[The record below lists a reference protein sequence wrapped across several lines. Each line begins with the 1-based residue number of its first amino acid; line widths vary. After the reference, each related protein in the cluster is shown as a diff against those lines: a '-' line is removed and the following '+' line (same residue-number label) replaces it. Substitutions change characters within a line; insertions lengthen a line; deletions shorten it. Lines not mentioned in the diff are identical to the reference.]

1 MTISS
6 SLAASVAGLNANATR
21 LAAISDNLANSST
34 LGFRRSIVDF
44 NSLVVDGG
52 GGGRFA
58 AGGVRASVQRVM
70 DESGALVASGNP
82 TDLAIAGGGF
92 LPVIDA
98 TTLATGVQPLPL
110 SLTTTGAF
118 RPDADGV
125 LRTGDGRVLLG
136 FPADRS
142 GQIPAFPRDTT
153 AGLQPVR
160 LGVGQLVASPTTA
173 IALAANLPA
182 DATLAGATG
191 APVDLPLQYFD
202 TLGAAQTLIATFTP
216 QVPAAGASNIWT
228 LTITDSA
235 AGGAVVGDYEI
246 TFSTAQPGGGAI
258 ANVVTNAGQ
267 PYDPV
272 TGQVGVAVAAGPIGI
287 GIGPLGAG
295 TGLTQFADPFRT
307 VAITRDGTPPG
318 SLTGVEVGSD
328 GIVNA
333 IFDTGFTRPI
343 YQIPLVSVPNPN
355 GLVPLGNQAFGLSS
369 TSGDF
374 LLRDAGDGSV
384 GDLVGFAQEE
394 STTDIATELTSLIQT
409 QRAYSS
415 NATVVRTV
423 DEILQETTNLKR

>member
-6 SLAASVAGLNANATR
+6 SLAAGVAGLNANATR
-21 LAAISDNLANSST
+21 LASISDNLANSST
-34 LGFRRSIVDF
+34 FGFRRSVVDF
-44 NSLVVDGG
+44 NSLVVDGSG
-52 GGGRFA
+52 SRFA
-58 AGGVRASVQRVM
+58 AGGVRASAQRVM

-92 LPVIDA
+92 LPVVDSA
-98 TTLATGVQPLPL
+98 TLATGVQPLPL

-118 RPDADGV
+118 RPDADGI

-136 FPADRS
+136 WPADQN
-142 GQIPAFPRDTT
+142 GQIPNFPRDTT
-153 AGLQPVR
+153 AGLEPVR
-160 LGVGQLVASPTTA
+160 LDTGQLVASPTTE

-182 DATLAGATG
+182 DATQAGAAG
-191 APVDLPLQYFD
+191 APIDLPLQYFD
-202 TLGAAQTLIATFTP
+202 TLGAQQTLIATFTP

-228 LTITDSA
+228 LTITDPA

-246 TFSTAQPGGGAI
+246 TFSTAQPGGGSI
-258 ANVVTNAGQ
+258 ANVLTNTGQ

-272 TGQVGVAVAAGPIGI
+272 TGRVGVAVAAGPIEI

-307 VAITRDGTPPG
+307 VSISRDGTPPG
-318 SLTGVEVGSD
+318 SLTGVRVGSD
-328 GIVNA
+328 GVVNA
-333 IFDTGFTRPI
+333 IFDTGFSRPVF
-343 YQIPLVSVPNPN
+343 QIPLVSVPNPN
-355 GLVPLGNQAFGLSS
+355 GLVPLGNQGFGLSN

-384 GDLVGFAQEE
+384 GDLVGFALEE

-415 NATVVRTV
+415 NASVVRTV
-423 DEILQETTNLKR
+423 DEILQETANLKR

>member
-6 SLAASVAGLNANATR
+6 SLAAGVAGLNANATR

-34 LGFRRSIVDF
+34 FGFRRSVVDF

-52 GGGRFA
+52 GSRFA
-58 AGGVRASVQRVM
+58 AGGVQASAQRVM

-92 LPVIDA
+92 LPVIDSA
-98 TTLATGVQPLPL
+98 TLATGVQPLPL
-110 SLTTTGAF
+110 SLTTTGSF

-125 LRTGDGRVLLG
+125 LRTGDGRILLG
-136 FPADRS
+136 WPANQS
-142 GQIPAFPRDTT
+142 GQIPTFPRDTT
-153 AGLQPVR
+153 AGLEPVR
-160 LGVGQLVASPTTA
+160 LDTGRLVASPTTE
-173 IALAANLPA
+173 IELAANLPA
-182 DATLAGATG
+182 DATRAGAAG

-202 TLGAAQTLIATFTP
+202 TLGAPQTLVATFTP

-235 AGGAVVGDYEI
+235 AGGALVGDYEI

-258 ANVVTNAGQ
+258 AGVVTNAGQ
-267 PYDPV
+267 PYDPA
-272 TGQVGVAVAAGPIGI
+272 TGRIGVAVAGGPIEI

-307 VAITRDGTPPG
+307 VAISRDGTPPG
-318 SLTGVEVGSD
+318 SLTTVEVGSD

-333 IFDTGFTRPI
+333 IFSNGFSQPI

-355 GLVPLGNQAFGLSS
+355 GLVPLGNQVFGLSS

-384 GDLVGFAQEE
+384 GDVVGFAQEE